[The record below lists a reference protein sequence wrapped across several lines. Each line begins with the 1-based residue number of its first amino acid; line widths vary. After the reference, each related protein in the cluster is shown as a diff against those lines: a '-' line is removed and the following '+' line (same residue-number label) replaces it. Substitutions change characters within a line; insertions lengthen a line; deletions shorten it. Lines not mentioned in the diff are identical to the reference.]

1 LPPFSFTPFKKNY
14 LMQTVLITGGTGF
27 LGRNLAMRLKSTYN
41 VILSGRSNKANHA
54 AAAATGCTV
63 IPLDVS
69 NEAAVREAIAVYQ
82 PSIIVHAAASK
93 YVDVSE
99 MHPNECIDSNIKG
112 SQNIARAAME
122 KGVALVVGIS
132 TDKAA
137 PPCKTMYGLSKSV
150 MEKLFLLCN
159 GKSATVFTC
168 LRFGNIAWS
177 TGSVF
182 PVWKDML
189 EKNGVIHTTGSHM
202 RRYIFPVKD
211 ACGVIADA
219 MSNAGLV
226 AGKILCKKMES
237 TQMSEVLAVFTEV
250 YGGRFEKAPPRTG
263 DSIDEIMIGVSETPW
278 LLEIQLNG
286 NDYYLLDFNSPAK
299 PEGQRID
306 TENSPRLS
314 KEALTQLVAPQY
326 LDFI

>member
-1 LPPFSFTPFKKNY
+1 
-14 LMQTVLITGGTGF
+14 MQTVLITGGTGF
-27 LGRNLAMRLKSTYN
+27 LGRNLAMRLKADYN
-41 VILSGRSNKANHA
+41 VILAGRSNQSNHF

-69 NEAAVREAIAVYQ
+69 NAGAVHETIAVYR
-82 PSIIVHAAASK
+82 PAIIVHAAASK

-112 SQNIARAAME
+112 SQNIARAAIDKQVE
-122 KGVALVVGIS
+122 LVVGIS

-137 PPCKTMYGLSKSV
+137 PPCKSMYGLSKSV

-159 GKSATVFTC
+159 SKSATKFTC

-189 EKNGVIHTTGSHM
+189 EKNGVIHTTGAHM
-202 RRYIFPVKD
+202 RRYIFSVND
-211 ACGVIADA
+211 AAGVITDA
-219 MSNAGLV
+219 INNAGLT
-226 AGKILCKKMES
+226 AGKILGKKMQS
-237 TQMSEVLAVFTEV
+237 TMMSEVLDVFTEV
-250 YGGRFEKAPPRTG
+250 YGGTFEKAPPRTG
-263 DSIDEIMIGVSETPW
+263 DSIDEIMIGASETPW
-278 LLEIQLNG
+278 LSEIQFNG

-299 PEGQRID
+299 PEGNRID

-314 KEALTQLVAPQY
+314 RDALLQLVAPQY
-326 LDFI
+326 LHYI